1 MPNVIQYPGGREE
14 ISRKWVSRFILTE
27 CSSKSSAVSYDK
39 KAVSTIIATILT
51 ISLAVVGSAVYYVAV
66 TSYMRPQA
74 GLSPSVSI
82 TVGASGFTIVNAQI
96 VNTGGMPFT
105 SLSISITGGS
115 SQLQLAYSS
124 VISGGGGAATI
135 AIRGLSGGPYSAI
148 TQDTT
153 VSGNLAAI
161 AGSSYAVVIDGTLSN
176 GATYSQAFGVEA
188 SP

>member
-1 MPNVIQYPGGREE
+1 ME
-14 ISRKWVSRFILTE
+14 
-27 CSSKSSAVSYDK
+27 SSFTKSAVSCNK

-74 GLSPSVSI
+74 GLSPSLSI
-82 TVGASGFTIVNAQI
+82 AVGASGFTTISAQI
-96 VNTGGMPFT
+96 VNTGGMPFA

-115 SQLQLAYSS
+115 SQLQVAYSS
-124 VISGGGGAATI
+124 VISGGGGTATI
-135 AIRGLSGGPYSAI
+135 GVRGLPGGPYSA
-148 TQDTT
+148 TSQDTT
-153 VSGNLAAI
+153 VSGNLAAA

>member
-1 MPNVIQYPGGREE
+1 M
-14 ISRKWVSRFILTE
+14 SRNRKG
-27 CSSKSSAVSYDK
+27 
-39 KAVSTIIATILT
+39 VSTIIATILT

-74 GLSPSVSI
+74 GLSPSLSI
-82 TVGASGFTIVNAQI
+82 TVGASGFTTVSAQV

-124 VISGGGGAATI
+124 AISGGGGVATI
-135 AIRGLSGGPYSAI
+135 AVRGLSGGPYSA
-148 TQDTT
+148 TTPDTT
-153 VSGNLAAI
+153 VSGDLVAT

-176 GATYSQAFGVEA
+176 GATYSQAFSA
-188 SP
+188 TAQP

>member
-1 MPNVIQYPGGREE
+1 MLSNTPAGGGERPRE
-14 ISRKWVSRFILTE
+14 WVSRFILTE
-27 CSSKSSAVSYDK
+27 YSPTNSAVSRDK

-74 GLSPSVSI
+74 GLSPSLSI
-82 TVGASGFTIVNAQI
+82 TVGASGFTIVSAQV

-115 SQLQLAYSS
+115 SQLQLVYSS

-135 AIRGLSGGPYSAI
+135 AVRGLSGGPYSA
-148 TQDTT
+148 TTPDTI
-153 VSGNLAAI
+153 VSGNLAAT
-161 AGSSYAVVIDGTLSN
+161 AGSSYAVVIEGTLSN